1 MRGGGRTT
9 AGLNAQADRGKTVK
23 PKPGAPASGY
33 GGTDQVIQTNPMA
46 RYRTLAARLEAA
58 ARAWSWKGSAPPAD
72 WARLDANLHTARAN
86 LEAFVKS
93 LLPKEDSQ

>member
-9 AGLNAQADRGKTVK
+9 AGLNASSHKPSKPDR
-23 PKPGAPASGY
+23 AI
-33 GGTDQVIQTNPMA
+33 DQVIQTNPMA
-46 RYRTLAARLEAA
+46 CYRTLAARLEAA

>member
-1 MRGGGRTT
+1 MSHDRKPSKLDRDIDQAIRT
-9 AGLNAQADRGKTVK
+9 NH
-23 PKPGAPASGY
+23 
-33 GGTDQVIQTNPMA
+33 MA

-58 ARAWSWKGSAPPAD
+58 ARAWSWKGSMSPHTWAGLEAD
-72 WARLDANLHTARAN
+72 LHTARAD

>member
-1 MRGGGRTT
+1 M
-9 AGLNAQADRGKTVK
+9 
-23 PKPGAPASGY
+23 SG
-33 GGTDQVIQTNPMA
+33 TRRSKLDQDIDQVIRTNHMA

>member
-1 MRGGGRTT
+1 MRGGGRTA
-9 AGLNAQADRGKTVK
+9 AGLNADRGKMVKPK
-23 PKPGAPASGY
+23 PKPGAPAGGY

-58 ARAWSWKGSAPPAD
+58 ARAYSWKGSIPPAD

-93 LLPKEDSQ
+93 LLPREPEP